1 MNNSGAM
8 VNLQIPTR
16 MWIELHAGDP
26 DARDVIV
33 KMEDGTIYT
42 ALFVTIPYL
51 HRQMDLTFDLSSQIP
66 DTVPSRFCAL
76 DIPHIAVE
84 SLERDA
90 IEDTIDNLMA
100 MEVFESV
107 FTQITDPPETTTQ
120 DATRSNGRRAT
131 QEVAAVVLSEVL
143 VVEEE

>member
-33 KMEDGTIYT
+33 KMDDGTIYT

-66 DTVPSRFCAL
+66 DTVPARFCAL

-84 SLERDA
+84 SSKIHRRHHRQPAGDGGLRVCSPDHRPAGKHEDA
-90 IEDTIDNLMA
+90 A
-100 MEVFESV
+100 
-107 FTQITDPPETTTQ
+107 
-120 DATRSNGRRAT
+120 RSNGQRHPGDRS
-131 QEVAAVVLSEVL
+131 VCSVEVL